1 MIRTI
6 IIDDELLA
14 RNLLKSY
21 LAGHDQIELVQECEN
36 GFDGLKAINEL
47 KPDLVFLD
55 VQMPK
60 LTGFE
65 MLELLDEHKPEIIFT
80 TAYNQF
86 AIKAF
91 EQNAIDYLLKPF
103 SKERL
108 YTAIGRAIERIEAN
122 LSNSE
127 EQVPSMPIDKLTES
141 IDTEFIDRVAVK
153 DKSKIHIIPASEIRY
168 VESFDDYVMIYTKDK
183 RFIKQKTMKF
193 FEDHLNPKE
202 FVRIHRSY
210 IVRVEEIAEIQQYEK
225 ESHIVILKNDKAKL
239 KVSKNGYKNLK
250 DVLNI

>member
-1 MIRTI
+1 MSELIRTI
-6 IIDDELLA
+6 IIEDEMLA

-21 LAGHDQIELVQECEN
+21 LAFNDKIQIIAECEN
-36 GFDGLKAINEL
+36 GFEGLKAINEL

-65 MLELLDEHKPEIIFT
+65 MLELLEFKPEIIFT

-91 EQNAIDYLLKPF
+91 EQNAVDYLLKPF
-103 SKERL
+103 SKDRL
-108 YTAIGRAIERIEAN
+108 LKAVDRAIERIGGDKQDE
-122 LSNSE
+122 L
-127 EQVPSMPIDKLTES
+127 PIDKLTEAPEN
-141 IDTEFIDRVAVK
+141 DTIERIVVK
-153 DKSKIHIIPASEIRY
+153 DKNKIHIIPVEQIRY
-168 VESFDDYVMIYTKDK
+168 IESLDDYVMVYTKEK
-183 RFIKQKTMKF
+183 RYVKQKTMKY
-193 FEDHLNPKE
+193 FEVNLNSKA

-225 ESHIVILKNDKAKL
+225 EAHIVILKNDHIKL
-239 KVSKNGYKNLK
+239 KVSKTGYKNLK
-250 DVLNI
+250 EVLSF